1 MKTLALIVLLFS
13 SVAIV
18 RGEGTNAPPTNTVG
32 TVTQSLI
39 TELPKPSP
47 TTTIITPVEPK
58 PDQMTVGKAEV
69 AGIFVEAAKTR
80 PRWKLI
86 NPFSPP
92 ANSSVEDNVN
102 RDITTGKVNGLKL
115 FAVKF

>member
-1 MKTLALIVLLFS
+1 MKILCPTVLLFLTVA
-13 SVAIV
+13 SVLA
-18 RGEGTNAPPTNTVG
+18 EGTNAAPTNTVG

-39 TELPKPSP
+39 TELPKP
-47 TTTIITPVEPK
+47 TTITTLTPAQAK
-58 PDQMTVGKAEV
+58 PNEMTIGRTEV
-69 AGIFVEAAKTR
+69 TGIFVEAAKTR

-92 ANSSVEDNVN
+92 AGASVEDNVN
-102 RDITTGKVNGLKL
+102 RDVTTGKVNGLKL